1 MDDILIFKDLRNIK
15 IYILEVAEYKYSH
28 YYLSSHSSLAYTPI
42 LQFFAKEYKI
52 EGRYNW
58 RGPPYHVIIHAF
70 CRRYSICIRNIQN
83 RLLYTR

>member
-28 YYLSSHSSLAYTPI
+28 YNLSSHSSLVYTPI
-42 LQFFAKEYKI
+42 LQFFTKEYKI

-58 RGPPYHVIIHAF
+58 RGPPYHVNTCFLQTVLHLYKK
-70 CRRYSICIRNIQN
+70 YSE
-83 RLLYTR
+83 